1 MRKPF
6 YLQFIKYFYLFL
18 TALVII
24 APLKYGVLKF
34 TPALVLMWLSYYVF
48 KKGINSRRCEVVVAN
63 YKVTED
69 RTKNK
74 MLFFFVLFMVIFIP
88 AYINFYTGGNPLVLL
103 MNFGQMTGADSNYA
117 AYQLYAEEQGIT
129 TFSIAKLP
137 YIVLNGIAT
146 FFFVY
151 FCLYIISFKTNRTF
165 WQFVLL
171 FILFFLYFLKGISRG
186 TSFENFELLIVL
198 LFCIAAGRK
207 LKNNKNFF
215 SRKQIIAVGILAFVG
230 VIYFTF
236 SMAMRSDQDV
246 SMKGPTSSLLYD
258 PSSWVMSI
266 APGLGRMALGLSG
279 YFVFPLYFTSEAF
292 WHIWTTSFE
301 GLTASVVPFTA
312 DVFFQDTRSYGITLE
327 KLYGVDRGMCW
338 VPDNITLIYIV
349 GIPLFL
355 YLVYLIGR
363 YSMTCYKKGVIE
375 GDLSGMMLLYF
386 ISYEM
391 ISLPVGNFI
400 MTASNNQIAVLL
412 TIIVFLLH
420 GMKKYK
426 LVRT

>member
-24 APLKYGVLKF
+24 VPLKYGVLKF
-34 TPALVLMWLSYYVF
+34 TPALVLMWLTYFAF
-48 KKGINSRRCEVVVAN
+48 KKGINSHRCESVVAD

-69 RTKNK
+69 RIKNK
-74 MLFFFVLFMVIFIP
+74 MLVFFVLFMVIFIP

-117 AYQLYAEEQGIT
+117 AYQLYAEEQGIA
-129 TFSIAKLP
+129 TFSMAKLP

-151 FCLYIISFKTNRTF
+151 FCLYIIAFKTKKTF
-165 WQFVLL
+165 WQFFLL
-171 FILFFLYFLKGISRG
+171 FVLFFLYFLKGISRG

-207 LKNNKNFF
+207 IKNNKNFY
-215 SRKQIIAVGILAFVG
+215 SRKQIIAVGLLAFVG

-236 SMAMRSDQDV
+236 SMSMRSDQGI

-258 PSSWVMSI
+258 SSSWVMAI

-279 YFVFPLYFTSEAF
+279 YFVFPLYFTSEVF

-301 GLTASVVPFTA
+301 GFTASVLPFTA
-312 DVFFQDTRSYGITLE
+312 EAFYHDARSYGMTLE

-338 VPDNITLIYIV
+338 VPDIINIIYIV

-355 YLVYLIGR
+355 YFVYLIGR
-363 YSMTCYKKGVIE
+363 YSRTCYKKGIID

-386 ISYEM
+386 ITYEM

-412 TIIVFLLH
+412 TIIVFLMH

-426 LVRT
+426 FVRT